1 MANRRKSGARAER
14 LALIAEDVALDMT
27 EREIAAK
34 YGISKTQA
42 RNDIQEIKAD
52 WLASRNEALDQAR
65 AQQSARLVRFIREMW
80 EAWFDSK
87 GLQVKL
93 FERQK
98 PGQPVFASPDPGIVL
113 EGSFTPDVEQPGE
126 MITTSIS
133 KQSFY
138 SSGNYKY
145 AEMILGAYDQ
155 LAKVNGLYAAK
166 EVHLNVK
173 RYLENVASEIG
184 IDIEDLMREFEQV
197 AEAEWN
203 RAEAKI

>member
-1 MANRRKSGARAER
+1 VANKRRSGARAER
-14 LALIAEDVALDMT
+14 LALIADDLALDMT
-27 EREIAAK
+27 ERQIAERH
-34 YGISKTQA
+34 GISKTQA
-42 RNDIQEIKAD
+42 RNDILEIKAD

-87 GLQVKL
+87 GLQIKL

-98 PGQPVFASPDPGIVL
+98 PGSPVFSSPDPGIVID
-113 EGSFTPDVEQPGE
+113 GAFTPDVEQPGE

-184 IDIEDLMREFEQV
+184 IDIEDLMREFEEV

-203 RAEAKI
+203 RTEAKL